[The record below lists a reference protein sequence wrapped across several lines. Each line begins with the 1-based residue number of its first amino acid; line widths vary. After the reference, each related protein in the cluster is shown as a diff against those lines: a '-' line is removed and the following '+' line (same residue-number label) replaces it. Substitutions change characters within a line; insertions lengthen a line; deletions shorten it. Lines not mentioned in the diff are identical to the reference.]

1 MKEKSKRTSNDRT
14 INKVSFWLLVTVAFI
29 FILYLILWLNGD
41 NFVAWMKSVYEDD
54 FVEQVNARSLYGFI
68 QNVIMC
74 VGWFLV
80 TISGPLNAWHYA
92 KGKNVIYKI
101 VFVIAFLIVIYVSIH
116 AVVTYDYARLFKY
129 YVN

>member
-1 MKEKSKRTSNDRT
+1 MKEKVKKIGNDRN

-29 FILYLILWLNGD
+29 FILYLILWFNGD
-41 NFVAWMKSVYEDD
+41 NFVAWMKSVYEDNLYAQID
-54 FVEQVNARSLYGFI
+54 ARTVYGFI

-74 VGWFLV
+74 VGWFLI
-80 TISGPLNAWHYA
+80 TITGPLNAWHYA
-92 KGKNVIYKI
+92 KEKNVIYKI